1 MNFWESYP
9 SFVIGVCMGMGIVLV
24 STGWLEGWA
33 FIVSSML
40 CIGWLEGIWAFIV
53 SSMLCIF
60 LMRFYYDKKKVAKTT
75 KVATK
80 EVSE

>member
-40 CIGWLEGIWAFIV
+40 CI
-53 SSMLCIF
+53 F